1 MKSWKGTTNY
11 QFQCL
16 EKRVLL
22 IFKNWDSARLEIL
35 VPKKGTFLTEKKAW
49 MLLKFRLQFPPH
61 PFSFIDHQESKSG
74 LWIPIIRNRAA
85 VTLCR
90 KECVGYTGYSVRNF
104 LMSLGSTLMS
114 IHGNSRPSIMGA
126 LALPTQ
132 LYFAFLQEKRPIG
145 ILEGPIIQGVS
156 ECNKVLISRNYSGY
170 CVVLPQI
177 LIL

>member
-1 MKSWKGTTNY
+1 
-11 QFQCL
+11 
-16 EKRVLL
+16 
-22 IFKNWDSARLEIL
+22 
-35 VPKKGTFLTEKKAW
+35 

-74 LWIPIIRNRAA
+74 LWIPIIRDRAA

-132 LYFAFLQEKRPIG
+132 LYFAFLQEKRPIAFNCSG
-145 ILEGPIIQGVS
+145 FRTVSQEVWIKTKYIKIHSYCKSQYLSIHINTIYTMLYNIIHNMLLCIPHFIFFNV
-156 ECNKVLISRNYSGY
+156 CI
-170 CVVLPQI
+170 
-177 LIL
+177 